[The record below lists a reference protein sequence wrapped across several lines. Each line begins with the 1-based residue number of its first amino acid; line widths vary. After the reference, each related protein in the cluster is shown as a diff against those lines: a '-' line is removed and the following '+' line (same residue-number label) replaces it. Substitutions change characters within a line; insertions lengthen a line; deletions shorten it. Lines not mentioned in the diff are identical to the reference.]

1 MAEQLIEGICA
12 SAKATGTARL
22 YLHTHDRTDYYVKRG
37 WQVQESFQA
46 WGEEQRL
53 MLRYL

>member
-12 SAKATGTARL
+12 TAKATGTARL

-37 WQVQESFQA
+37 WQVQEAFQA